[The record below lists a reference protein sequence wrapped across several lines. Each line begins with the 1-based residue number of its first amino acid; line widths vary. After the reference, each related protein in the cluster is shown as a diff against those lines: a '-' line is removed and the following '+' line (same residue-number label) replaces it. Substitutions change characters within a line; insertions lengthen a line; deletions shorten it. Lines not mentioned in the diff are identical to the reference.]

1 MPAPKPSAAH
11 GLSAHFSPRAHLA
24 PTLAMLLTLLVC
36 LAAGLAAGCAA
47 PNGRTG
53 TNAPQGPDALPQAA
67 TARLDGVLLAWRD
80 LPAVGA
86 CANARPLLLLTGFA
100 MTGEGWDRQFLRGLN
115 AGRRVVVMENRGM
128 GAAAGLPQNARVD
141 LPVMARD
148 AARLLDHLGI
158 AKADVLGWSMGGG
171 VALELALARPERVG
185 ALALYAPPLSGAA
198 VKPVLDRMFA
208 MSPQELKNALF
219 PAEWA
224 AAHPEVWAGLPR
236 PAPLPD
242 GMAARQYAALCAWP
256 GVAERLPG
264 LRLPALF
271 LAGGA
276 DWVCPAEDVRV
287 QAAAAPGACV
297 ELVPQGGH
305 WMMHQE
311 PHTLARLVAGF
322 LNAQP

>member
-1 MPAPKPSAAH
+1 MPAAIPC
-11 GLSAHFSPRAHLA
+11 SPRVPPA
-24 PTLAMLLTLLVC
+24 LLSPLRYMALLLV
-36 LAAGLAAGCAA
+36 LLVGLAGLAAGCAA
-47 PNGRTG
+47 PNGRSGADLTPG
-53 TNAPQGPDALPQAA
+53 QDTLPQAA

-80 LPAVGA
+80 LPAPPGEET
-86 CANARPLLLLTGFA
+86 ARPLLLLTGFA

-128 GAAAGLPQNARVD
+128 GAAAGLPPGAPVD
-141 LPVMARD
+141 LPTMARD
-148 AARLLDHLGI
+148 AARLLEHLGI

-171 VALELALARPERVG
+171 VALELALARPERVA

-208 MSPQELKNALF
+208 MSPQELKAALF
-219 PAEWA
+219 PQDWA
-224 AAHPEVWAGLPR
+224 AAHPEVWAELPR
-236 PAPLPD
+236 PAPLPE
-242 GMAARQYAALCAWP
+242 GMAVRQYAALCAWP
-256 GVAERLPG
+256 GVAERLPD
-264 LRLPALF
+264 LRVPALF
-271 LAGGA
+271 LAGEA

-287 QAAAAPGACV
+287 QAQAAHGARL

-311 PHTLARLVAGF
+311 PRTLARLVDDF